1 VKFGVLRWLAPPELS
16 ASPRLGLVW
25 CRTANETHNADGE
38 QIAYLRSDH
47 QSQAY
52 FRELDPVLYQRLGRA
67 VAGSEHGRAERFA
80 FDVRW
85 LLASPGN
92 RTLFSRQRIRSGLRS
107 ARRGDHSEA
116 LTLLNWPDA
125 LVRIAGPGPACHIQA
140 DSGAKIRRRHLVCH
154 WPRPRW
160 FDCQR
165 AIVECAISPDSLY
178 WCATG
183 RPRRQVVFA
192 RLPRSGPPTGSPP
205 RRSYRRRHRNSS
217 SLPPR
222 NRRQS
227 LALRT
232 PCGRPIQLKPQ
243 SCSAA
248 PLLPRSAGLPIFKV
262 AAPAVE
268 PLVRGCL
275 RTVRRRLPRHGQR

>member
-1 VKFGVLRWLAPPELS
+1 VGAGGSRRRSCRHLRGSGWCGAGPPTRRITLTASKSPTSDPTTSHRPISGSSTRSCTSGSVARWQGASTAGLS
-16 ASPRLGLVW
+16 GSRSMCAGCLHRQGTGPYSLG
-25 CRTANETHNADGE
+25 NAYDRGC
-38 QIAYLRSDH
+38 
-47 QSQAY
+47 
-52 FRELDPVLYQRLGRA
+52 A
-67 VAGSEHGRAERFA
+67 V
-80 FDVRW
+80 
-85 LLASPGN
+85 
-92 RTLFSRQRIRSGLRS
+92 
-107 ARRGDHSEA
+107 RGDHSEA